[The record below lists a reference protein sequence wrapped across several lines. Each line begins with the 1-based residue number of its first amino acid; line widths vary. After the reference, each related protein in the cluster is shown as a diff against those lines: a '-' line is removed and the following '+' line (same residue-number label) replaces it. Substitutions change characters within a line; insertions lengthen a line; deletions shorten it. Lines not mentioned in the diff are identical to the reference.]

1 MNSNYY
7 AAIRSMNHPHI
18 SLEVAH
24 NKVTIKQKGK
34 ADVHVACLHTSD
46 DPVMLVITSPEVM
59 SAIYSATNLTGFG
72 WYLYRLN
79 NLYIVYNTYDVI
91 REVLAPMHFGDEVKL
106 SIMHFNYIVK
116 FGSDGFT
123 VIETDITFEDVY
135 RGYPVTPS
143 LKEAVYTI
151 LT

>member
-1 MNSNYY
+1 MNKKLH
-7 AAIRSMNHPHI
+7 AIIRSMNHPHV
-18 SLEVAH
+18 SLEITH
-24 NKVTIKQKGK
+24 NNVTIKQKDK
-34 ADVHVACLHTSD
+34 ADVHVECICDADTPIMAVLSQAK
-46 DPVMLVITSPEVM
+46 VMDT
-59 SAIYSATNLTGFG
+59 IYSVSGDAGFG
-72 WYLYRLN
+72 WYLYKLN
-79 NLYIVYNTYDVI
+79 NLYIVYNTYDDI

-123 VIETDITFEDVY
+123 VFETDITFEDVY